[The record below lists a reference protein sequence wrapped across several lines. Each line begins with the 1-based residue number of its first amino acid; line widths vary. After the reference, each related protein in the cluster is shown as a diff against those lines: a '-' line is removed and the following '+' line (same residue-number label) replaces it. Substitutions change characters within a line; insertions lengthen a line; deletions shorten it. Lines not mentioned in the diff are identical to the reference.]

1 MTDQSYPK
9 IGLFD
14 MKHASLSQISINID
28 HLLVLSII
36 ITATLVLHQIDVS
49 GIYEFDEKYILDF
62 HDSLDPDK
70 VNITIYEKEKEN
82 GWIDDGWKELG
93 HLFIPFD
100 ENGIM
105 QINVFDPHSM
115 KKIFPDDAQSIDDTI
130 GPDAFWAIS
139 HNDIV
144 LKMFT
149 MIYYI
154 IDIRSKKILDE
165 WKEHQDLSDFAK
177 QLVERSIQSA
187 AVTPNASS
195 QIADFSE
202 LENRLDKEF
211 EEQQK
216 ENTTN
221 DDQ

>member
-139 HNDIV
+139 HNDIAH
-144 LKMFT
+144 KPYT
-149 MIYYI
+149 
-154 IDIRSKKILDE
+154 DRSAFQACRYPCYQTVYED
-165 WKEHQDLSDFAK
+165 
-177 QLVERSIQSA
+177 RSSSCRLL
-187 AVTPNASS
+187 ASCFLLRNGS
-195 QIADFSE
+195 GSSF
-202 LENRLDKEF
+202 
-211 EEQQK
+211 
-216 ENTTN
+216 
-221 DDQ
+221 

>member
-1 MTDQSYPK
+1 MMPK
-9 IGLFD
+9 MGLFD
-14 MKHASLSQISINID
+14 MKHASLSKLSANID

-36 ITATLVLHQIDVS
+36 IAATQVLHQIDIS
-49 GIYEFDEKYILDF
+49 GVYDFDDKYILDL
-62 HDSLDPDK
+62 HNSDENN

-93 HLFIPFD
+93 HLFIPLD
-100 ENGIM
+100 ENGLI

-115 KKIFPDDAQSIDDTI
+115 KKIFPDDAPSIDDTI

-144 LKMFT
+144 LNMFT

-165 WKEHQDLSDFAK
+165 YREHQDLSDFAK
-177 QLVERSIQSA
+177 QLI
-187 AVTPNASS
+187 
-195 QIADFSE
+195 
-202 LENRLDKEF
+202 DKAN
-211 EEQQK
+211 QK
-216 ENTTN
+216 EENTTN
-221 DDQ
+221 EQ

>member
-1 MTDQSYPK
+1 MTNQSYPK
-9 IGLFD
+9 MGLFD
-14 MKHASLSQISINID
+14 MKHPSLSQQAINID

-36 ITATLVLHQIDVS
+36 IAATQVLHQIDIS
-49 GIYEFDEKYILDF
+49 GVYDFDEKYILDL
-62 HDSLDPDK
+62 HDSDENK
-70 VNITIYEKEKEN
+70 VHITIYEKEKEN

-105 QINVFDPHSM
+105 QINVLDTHSM
-115 KKIFPDDAQSIDDTI
+115 KKILPDDAPSIDDTI
-130 GPDAFWAIS
+130 GPNAFWAIS

-154 IDIRSKKILDE
+154 IDIRVKKSLDE
-165 WKEHQDLSDFAK
+165 YREHQDLSDFAK
-177 QLVERSIQSA
+177 QLIDRSIQSA
-187 AVTPNASS
+187 AVTPDASS

-202 LENRLDKEF
+202 LENQLDKEF

-221 DDQ
+221 EQ

>member
-1 MTDQSYPK
+1 MTNQSYPK
-9 IGLFD
+9 LGLFD
-14 MKHASLSQISINID
+14 MKHPSLSQLSINID
-28 HLLVLSII
+28 HLLILSII
-36 ITATLVLHQIDVS
+36 ITSTQVLHQIDIS
-49 GIYEFDEKYILDF
+49 GIYDFDEKYVIDL
-62 HDSLDPDK
+62 HDSDTDK

-82 GWIDDGWKELG
+82 GWINDGWKELG

-105 QINVFDPHSM
+105 QINVLDPSSM
-115 KKIFPDDAQSIDDTI
+115 KKIFPDDAPSIDDTI

-165 WKEHQDLSDFAK
+165 YKEHQDLSDFAK
-177 QLVERSIQSA
+177 QLVERA
-187 AVTPNASS
+187 N
-195 QIADFSE
+195 
-202 LENRLDKEF
+202 
-211 EEQQK
+211 QK
-216 ENTTN
+216 KNEENTN
-221 DDQ
+221 DQQ